1 MSMGDILK
9 GVVVEEEAKLEAL
22 VASISSM
29 QEEIVERTPRQPILE
44 GGSLGVDSLCVK
56 LGWGGARCLCCLWR
70 VAVAV

>member
-29 QEEIVERTPRQPILE
+29 QEEIVERTPQQPILE
-44 GGSLGVDSLCVK
+44 GG
-56 LGWGGARCLCCLWR
+56 
-70 VAVAV
+70 